1 MKGLKAISLVFFL
14 LIQIVSHGVHEQI
27 HSPNDEMALEPLNK
41 MFQSGNNSSSNN
53 TGGNNTSNDSH
64 CLTLANFTI
73 SQSYYVN
80 LELVNICNKSLN
92 YPGVNASS
100 NNSNVYGFLNY
111 TNWFYMIPANSTYN
125 MSWQLSF
132 NQSLTSPTSITINFE
147 AAILNCGTN
156 GSWHDCP
163 TSNLSHTFTYTPPVI
178 RLVILSTSF
187 YNNSNDIITLTHRSE
202 NYSGYVN
209 WSYTSTNGTVSNTLA
224 YSSSSA
230 RTTYLYPQVFGSI
243 QICGTIANITSACT
257 TIQRS
262 IRTLQGSILSPMTN
276 LSTNQSSVTLEYFGS
291 NYLSGSVTL
300 NQQIIH
306 YLPTYVPNQVGTT
319 INNFSSLNMSIPFG
333 WSTICLELQGDNYTT
348 LSDCVSVYRI
358 PPVVR
363 LVIESVWFDF
373 NSSNYVS
380 LSYRSEN
387 YTGYVSWNYTSF
399 NGTVSSSSS
408 YTSSSTRTTYIY
420 PQVFGLIQICGSIQN
435 VTTECTTIY
444 RDVRSLQGSIL
455 SPTNNYSTNQNY
467 LTVEYFASNYTNGS
481 LTLNQQIIHALPAFY
496 PHQNGTMNNNSIS
509 HTISLPAGW
518 STICLEL
525 HGDNY
530 TTLSD
535 CISVYRVPPV
545 VSLIIESASF
555 NSSLNNVITITYRSE
570 NYSGYVNWTYTS
582 TNGTF
587 SNTSSYSSAL
597 VRTTYL
603 YPQAFGTIQICG
615 SIPNFSVDCVS
626 VYRVART
633 VEGGIISPSNNS
645 QSNTGTVNLQYTANN
660 FSTGT
665 ISVNGVNRV
674 NLGFNSFNWNLSSS
688 SSTFYLGYGNSLIC
702 LHLTGEDGTTITDCI
717 TIERPVPSHFVSI
730 TYPMTN
736 ANFIGQVLSLSFTL
750 ENSSSHYFTINGIT
764 LNGSNNSGN
773 NVALNTGYGTHTVC
787 VVSFDFANQMDSD
800 CIIVS
805 MQNPN
810 TDTDGDG
817 VSDVSDSCQNT
828 PSGEAVDAF
837 GCSASQ
843 TDTDNDG
850 VVDSL
855 DLCPSTQ
862 QSMAVDSSGCSAFQ
876 RDSDNDGISD
886 SNDMCPL
893 TPPNSVVN
901 TNGCSNTQTDS
912 DNDGV
917 MDGLDLCPSTIVGSQ
932 VNSDGCASSQLD
944 SDSDG
949 IVDSFDQCPNT
960 NSGTVVDQTGC
971 AYTNSG
977 SNSTGNTSSGSSG
990 SSGLPGFEPVLL
1002 ATSVLVALFV
1012 TGRKKNREE

>member
-1 MKGLKAISLVFFL
+1 
-14 LIQIVSHGVHEQI
+14 
-27 HSPNDEMALEPLNK
+27 
-41 MFQSGNNSSSNN
+41 
-53 TGGNNTSNDSH
+53 
-64 CLTLANFTI
+64 
-73 SQSYYVN
+73 
-80 LELVNICNKSLN
+80 
-92 YPGVNASS
+92 
-100 NNSNVYGFLNY
+100 
-111 TNWFYMIPANSTYN
+111 
-125 MSWQLSF
+125 
-132 NQSLTSPTSITINFE
+132 
-147 AAILNCGTN
+147 
-156 GSWHDCP
+156 
-163 TSNLSHTFTYTPPVI
+163 
-178 RLVILSTSF
+178 
-187 YNNSNDIITLTHRSE
+187 
-202 NYSGYVN
+202 
-209 WSYTSTNGTVSNTLA
+209 
-224 YSSSSA
+224 
-230 RTTYLYPQVFGSI
+230 
-243 QICGTIANITSACT
+243 
-257 TIQRS
+257 
-262 IRTLQGSILSPMTN
+262 
-276 LSTNQSSVTLEYFGS
+276 
-291 NYLSGSVTL
+291 
-300 NQQIIH
+300 
-306 YLPTYVPNQVGTT
+306 
-319 INNFSSLNMSIPFG
+319 MSIPFG

-348 LSDCVSVYRI
+348 LSDCVYVYRI

-399 NGTVSSSSS
+399 NGTVSTSSS

-455 SPTNNYSTNQNY
+455 APTNNYSTNQNY

-481 LTLNQQIIHALPAFY
+481 LTLNQQIIHALPVFY
-496 PHQNGTMNNNSIS
+496 PNQNGTMNNNSIS
-509 HTISLPAGW
+509 RTISLPAGW

-555 NSSLNNVITITYRSE
+555 NSSLNNVITLTYRSE

-587 SNTSSYSSAL
+587 SNISSYSSAL

-615 SIPNFSVDCVS
+615 SIPNFSTDCVS

-660 FSTGT
+660 FSSGT

-674 NLGFNSFNWNLSSS
+674 NLGFNSFNWNLSSG
-688 SSTFYLGYGNSLIC
+688 SSTVYLGYGNSLIC
-702 LHLTGEDGTTITDCI
+702 LHLTGEDGTTITDCR
-717 TIERPVPSHFVSI
+717 TIERPVPSHLVSI

-736 ANFIGQVLSLSFTL
+736 ANFISQVLSLSFTL

-800 CIIVS
+800 CIVVS

-828 PSGEAVDAF
+828 PSGEAVDVF

-876 RDSDNDGISD
+876 RDSDNDGVLD

-901 TNGCSNTQTDS
+901 TNGCSNTQTDL

-917 MDGLDLCPSTIVGSQ
+917 MDGFDLCPNTIVGSQ
-932 VNSDGCASSQLD
+932 VNSDGCASSQID

-990 SSGLPGFEPVLL
+990 SSGLPGFEPFLL
-1002 ATSVLVALFV
+1002 ATSVLVAFFV
-1012 TGRKKNREE
+1012 TGRRKNPE

>member
-1 MKGLKAISLVFFL
+1 
-14 LIQIVSHGVHEQI
+14 
-27 HSPNDEMALEPLNK
+27 
-41 MFQSGNNSSSNN
+41 
-53 TGGNNTSNDSH
+53 
-64 CLTLANFTI
+64 
-73 SQSYYVN
+73 
-80 LELVNICNKSLN
+80 
-92 YPGVNASS
+92 
-100 NNSNVYGFLNY
+100 
-111 TNWFYMIPANSTYN
+111 
-125 MSWQLSF
+125 
-132 NQSLTSPTSITINFE
+132 
-147 AAILNCGTN
+147 
-156 GSWHDCP
+156 
-163 TSNLSHTFTYTPPVI
+163 
-178 RLVILSTSF
+178 
-187 YNNSNDIITLTHRSE
+187 
-202 NYSGYVN
+202 
-209 WSYTSTNGTVSNTLA
+209 
-224 YSSSSA
+224 
-230 RTTYLYPQVFGSI
+230 
-243 QICGTIANITSACT
+243 
-257 TIQRS
+257 
-262 IRTLQGSILSPMTN
+262 
-276 LSTNQSSVTLEYFGS
+276 
-291 NYLSGSVTL
+291 
-300 NQQIIH
+300 
-306 YLPTYVPNQVGTT
+306 
-319 INNFSSLNMSIPFG
+319 
-333 WSTICLELQGDNYTT
+333 
-348 LSDCVSVYRI
+348 
-358 PPVVR
+358 
-363 LVIESVWFDF
+363 
-373 NSSNYVS
+373 
-380 LSYRSEN
+380 
-387 YTGYVSWNYTSF
+387 
-399 NGTVSSSSS
+399 
-408 YTSSSTRTTYIY
+408 
-420 PQVFGLIQICGSIQN
+420 
-435 VTTECTTIY
+435 
-444 RDVRSLQGSIL
+444 
-455 SPTNNYSTNQNY
+455 
-467 LTVEYFASNYTNGS
+467 
-481 LTLNQQIIHALPAFY
+481 
-496 PHQNGTMNNNSIS
+496 
-509 HTISLPAGW
+509 
-518 STICLEL
+518 
-525 HGDNY
+525 
-530 TTLSD
+530 
-535 CISVYRVPPV
+535 

-615 SIPNFSVDCVS
+615 SIPNFSIDCVS

>member
-1 MKGLKAISLVFFL
+1 MKGLKAITLVFFL
-14 LIQIVSHGVHEQI
+14 FIQIVSNGIHEQSHI
-27 HSPNDEMALEPLNK
+27 TNDESTLEQLHDI
-41 MFQSGNNSSSNN
+41 FQSGNNSSSNN
-53 TGGNNTSNDSH
+53 TGGNNTHNDSH
-64 CLTLANFTI
+64 CLTLANLTI
-73 SQSYYVN
+73 SQSYYVT
-80 LELVNICNKSLN
+80 LQLVNICNKSLN

-100 NNSNVYGFLNY
+100 NNSDVYGFSNN

-125 MSWQLSF
+125 MSWQLTF
-132 NQSLTSPTSITINFE
+132 NQSLSGPTNITIDFE

-156 GSWHDCP
+156 GTWHDCP
-163 TSNLSHTFTYTPPVI
+163 ASNLSHTFLYTSPVI
-178 RLVILSTSF
+178 TLTILSTSI
-187 YNNSNDIITLTHRSE
+187 YGNSNDIISLTYRSE
-202 NYSGYVN
+202 NYTGYVN
-209 WSYTSTNGTVSNTLA
+209 WNYTSMNGTVSSFSS
-224 YSSSSA
+224 YSSPST
-230 RTTYLYPQVFGSI
+230 RTTYHYPQVFGPI
-243 QICGTIANITSACT
+243 QICGTIVNVTSTCT

-262 IRTLQGSILSPMTN
+262 VRALQGSIISPSIN
-276 LSTNQSSVTLEYFGS
+276 SSTNQSFVTVEYFAS
-291 NYLSGSVTL
+291 NYLNGSVKL
-300 NQQIIH
+300 NQQTAH
-306 YLPTYVPNQVGTT
+306 NLPTYWPNQAGTAM
-319 INNFSSLNMSIPFG
+319 NNSSTFSMSIPFG

-348 LSDCVSVYRI
+348 LSDCVDVYRI

-408 YTSSSTRTTYIY
+408 YTSSSIRTTYIY

-435 VTTECTTIY
+435 VTMECTTIY
-444 RDVRSLQGSIL
+444 RNVRSLQGSIL
-455 SPTNNYSTNQNY
+455 SPTNNHSTNQNY
-467 LTVEYFASNYTNGS
+467 LTVEYFANNYTNGS
-481 LTLNQQIIHALPAFY
+481 LTLNQQIVHALPTFY
-496 PHQNGTMNNNSIS
+496 PNQNGTMNNNSIS
-509 HTISLPAGW
+509 RTISLPAGW

-535 CISVYRVPPV
+535 CIYVYRIPPV
-545 VSLIIESASF
+545 VSLIIESATF
-555 NSSLNNVITITYRSE
+555 NSSLNNAITITYRSE

-587 SNTSSYSSAL
+587 SNTSSYSSAST
-597 VRTTYL
+597 RTTYL
-603 YPQAFGTIQICG
+603 YPQAFGTILICG
-615 SIPNFSVDCVS
+615 SIPNFSTDCVS

-633 VEGGIISPSNNS
+633 VEGRIISPSNNS

-660 FSTGT
+660 FSSGA

-674 NLGFNSFNWNLSSS
+674 NLGFNSFNWNLSSG

-702 LHLTGEDGTTITDCI
+702 LHLTGEDGTSITDCR
-717 TIERPVPSHFVSI
+717 TIERPVPPHLVSI

-736 ANFIGQVLSLSFTL
+736 ANFIGQVLTLSFTL

-787 VVSFDFANQMDSD
+787 VISFDFANQTDSD
-800 CIIVS
+800 CIAVN

-810 TDTDGDG
+810 VDTDGDG
-817 VSDVSDSCQNT
+817 VSDVSDNCQNT
-828 PSGEAVDAF
+828 PSGEAVDAL
-837 GCSASQ
+837 GCSTSQ

-855 DLCPSTQ
+855 DICPSTQ
-862 QSMAVDSSGCSAFQ
+862 QSITVDSSGCSAFQ
-876 RDSDNDGISD
+876 RDSDNDGVLD
-886 SNDMCPL
+886 SSDMCPL

-901 TNGCSNTQTDS
+901 ANGCSNSQTDS

-977 SNSTGNTSSGSSG
+977 SNSTGNTSSGPSD
-990 SSGLPGFEPVLL
+990 SSGLPGFEPFLL
-1002 ATSVLVALFV
+1002 ATSVLVAFFV
-1012 TGRKKNREE
+1012 TGRRKNLE